1 MGALIDAVLFDAGGV
16 LVVPDPAA
24 IAPVFRRFGADPRPE
39 DVVRA
44 HYAGMRAQD
53 AQATEYDDW
62 DLYRMH
68 LALACGVP
76 PDDAVPA
83 AVALHEVWSPYLWRH
98 PLAVAVSALF
108 HLQRQGVPLGVVSN
122 ASGQIEG
129 VLAAQGVC
137 QVGTGAGV
145 PVQVIV
151 DSEVAGVMKP
161 NPAIFAPALEVLGLA
176 PDRVGYVGDSVRND
190 VRGAEAAGL
199 VPLHL
204 DPHDDHPDAQHRRI
218 RSLHDLLDLVAP

>member
-53 AQATEYDDW
+53 AQATEHDDW

-68 LALACGVP
+68 LTLACGVP

-83 AVALHEVWSPYLWRH
+83 AVALHEVWSPYLWRY
-98 PLAVAVSALF
+98 PLAAAVSALF
-108 HLQRQGVPLGVVSN
+108 HLHRRGVPIGVVSN

-137 QVGTGAGV
+137 QVGAGGGV

-161 NPAIFAPALEVLGLA
+161 DPAIFAPALEVLGLP

-204 DPHDDHPDAQHRRI
+204 DPHDDHPDAPHRRI

>member
-1 MGALIDAVLFDAGGV
+1 M
-16 LVVPDPAA
+16 
-24 IAPVFRRFGADPRPE
+24 
-39 DVVRA
+39 
-44 HYAGMRAQD
+44 
-53 AQATEYDDW
+53 
-62 DLYRMH
+62 
-68 LALACGVP
+68 P

-83 AVALHEVWSPYLWRH
+83 AVALHEVWSPYLWRY
-98 PLAVAVSALF
+98 PLATAVSALF
-108 HLQRQGVPLGVVSN
+108 HLQRRGVPLGVVSN

-137 QVGTGAGV
+137 QVGAGAGV
-145 PVQVIV
+145 PVQVVV
-151 DSEVAGVMKP
+151 DSEVVGVMKP
-161 NPAIFAPALEVLGLA
+161 DPAIFASALEVLGLP

-204 DPHDDHPDAQHRRI
+204 DPHDDHPDAPHRRI